1 MYFVLASL
9 DDVSSALMCGRTPV
23 TTSSRIVGGQN
34 ASAGRWPW
42 QASLLWQGRH
52 ICGGSLINKEWVLS
66 AAHCVHGYPT
76 IDFTVVLGRQT
87 QEGFNPNEVFR
98 YVRLIIKHPKY
109 NFTNDNDIALLKL
122 RSPVTFTDYISPV
135 CLAAHTSVFNSGT
148 DSWITGWGNI
158 MSLPSPKVLQE
169 VEVPVIGNRQ
179 CNCLYG
185 VGNITDNMICAGL
198 LEGGKDSCQ
207 GDSGGPMVSR
217 QSSVWV
223 QSGIVSF
230 GTGCAQPETP
240 RVFVRVSRYQEWIR
254 SFVCSDPPGFVQFI
268 SAGADPDYSYSCPG
282 LPPPPTPSTP
292 SHSTPSTPSH
302 STPSPSSSTNES
314 TVLSSV
320 TSPPKK
326 YWLLCFLLL
335 LPILALIFYVM
346 KHRLGS
352 CIQRCIHLIRS
363 DNNDIYSDTKVLYS
377 K

>member
-42 QASLLWQGRH
+42 QASLLRLSRH

-76 IDFTVVLGRQT
+76 IDFTVVLGRDT

-135 CLAAHTSVFNSGT
+135 CLAAHNSVFNSGT

-185 VGNITDNMICAGL
+185 VGEITDNMICAGL

-230 GTGCAQPETP
+230 GTGCARPELPGVYT
-240 RVFVRVSRYQEWIR
+240 RVSRYQEWIS
-254 SFVCSDPPGFVQFI
+254 SFVCSDPPGFVHFT

-282 LPPPPTPSTP
+282 LPPPPPT
-292 SHSTPSTPSH
+292 
-302 STPSPSSSTNES
+302 PSSSTNES
-314 TVLSSV
+314 TVLSYV

>member
-1 MYFVLASL
+1 MHHILSVHFTVFIHLGNTESVFV
-9 DDVSSALMCGRTPV
+9 
-23 TTSSRIVGGQN
+23 SRIVGGQN

-135 CLAAHTSVFNSGT
+135 CLAAHTSVFNKI
-148 DSWITGWGNI
+148 ITNLCLYTV
-158 MSLPSPKVLQE
+158 SLPSPKVLQE

>member
-1 MYFVLASL
+1 MHHILSVHFTVFIHLGNTESVFV
-9 DDVSSALMCGRTPV
+9 
-23 TTSSRIVGGQN
+23 SRIVGGQN

-42 QASLLWQGRH
+42 QASLLRLSRH

-76 IDFTVVLGRQT
+76 IDFTVVLGRDT

-135 CLAAHTSVFNSGT
+135 CLAAHNSVFNSV
-148 DSWITGWGNI
+148 
-158 MSLPSPKVLQE
+158 SLPSPKVLQE

-185 VGNITDNMICAGL
+185 VGEITDNMICAGL

-230 GTGCAQPETP
+230 GTGCARPELPGVYT
-240 RVFVRVSRYQEWIR
+240 RVSRYQEWIS
-254 SFVCSDPPGFVQFI
+254 SFVCSDPPGFVHFT

-282 LPPPPTPSTP
+282 LPPPPPT
-292 SHSTPSTPSH
+292 
-302 STPSPSSSTNES
+302 PSSSTNES
-314 TVLSSV
+314 TVLSYV

>member
-1 MYFVLASL
+1 MHHILSVHFTVFIHLGNTESPASLYFVLASL

-42 QASLLWQGRH
+42 QASLLRLSRH

-66 AAHCVHGYPT
+66 AAH
-76 IDFTVVLGRQT
+76 FLGRDT

-135 CLAAHTSVFNSGT
+135 CLAAHNSVFNSGT

-158 MSLPSPKVLQE
+158 SEGVSLPSPKVLQE

-185 VGNITDNMICAGL
+185 VGEITDNMICAGL

-230 GTGCAQPETP
+230 GTGCARPELPGVYT
-240 RVFVRVSRYQEWIR
+240 RVSHDHIWTVGSI
-254 SFVCSDPPGFVQFI
+254 SLIKCLFI
-268 SAGADPDYSYSCPG
+268 NCCFTVRLISGWADKI
-282 LPPPPTPSTP
+282 TFFF
-292 SHSTPSTPSH
+292 
-302 STPSPSSSTNES
+302 
-314 TVLSSV
+314 
-320 TSPPKK
+320 
-326 YWLLCFLLL
+326 LLCVSFSLNV
-335 LPILALIFYVM
+335 IIKYNF
-346 KHRLGS
+346 
-352 CIQRCIHLIRS
+352 
-363 DNNDIYSDTKVLYS
+363 
-377 K
+377 

>member
-1 MYFVLASL
+1 IKYIKDICVIFHYH
-9 DDVSSALMCGRTPV
+9 SALICGRTSV

-42 QASLLWQGRH
+42 QASLLRLGRH

-76 IDFTVVLGRQT
+76 IDFTVVLGQQT
-87 QEGFNPNEVFR
+87 QEGFNPNQVFR
-98 YVRLIIKHPKY
+98 YVRLIIKHPDY

-122 RSPVTFTDYISPV
+122 RSPITFTDYIRPV
-135 CLAAHTSVFNSGT
+135 CLAAHSSVFNSGT

-158 MSLPSPKVLQE
+158 SEGVPLPSPKVLQE
-169 VEVPVIGNRQ
+169 VEVHVIGNRQ

-230 GTGCAQPETP
+230 GIGCARPETP
-240 RVFVRVSRYQEWIR
+240 RVFVRVSRYQEWIS
-254 SFVCSDPPGFVQFI
+254 SFVCSDPPGFVQFT
-268 SAGADPDYSYSCPG
+268 SAGADPDYSYSCPV
-282 LPPPPTPSTP
+282 SQF
-292 SHSTPSTPSH
+292 
-302 STPSPSSSTNES
+302 SP
-314 TVLSSV
+314 
-320 TSPPKK
+320 K
-326 YWLLCFLLL
+326 
-335 LPILALIFYVM
+335 I
-346 KHRLGS
+346 
-352 CIQRCIHLIRS
+352 
-363 DNNDIYSDTKVLYS
+363 
-377 K
+377 

>member
-1 MYFVLASL
+1 MHHILSVHFTVFIHLGNTESPASLYFVLASL

-66 AAHCVHGYPT
+66 AAHCWVFFFLYPT

-158 MSLPSPKVLQE
+158 SEGVSLPSPKVLQE

-240 RVFVRVSRYQEWIR
+240 RVFVRRL
-254 SFVCSDPPGFVQFI
+254 FI
-268 SAGADPDYSYSCPG
+268 NCCFTVRLISGWADKI
-282 LPPPPTPSTP
+282 TFFF
-292 SHSTPSTPSH
+292 
-302 STPSPSSSTNES
+302 
-314 TVLSSV
+314 SSV
-320 TSPPKK
+320 
-326 YWLLCFLLL
+326 C
-335 LPILALIFYVM
+335 ILFTQCNY
-346 KHRLGS
+346 
-352 CIQRCIHLIRS
+352 
-363 DNNDIYSDTKVLYS
+363 
-377 K
+377 